1 MQLAA
6 GIPCH
11 LAICRYGC
19 VHSDLVQYSWQK
31 AMLRLHY
38 LVEGGAKKMTMSGVS
53 QSIVVNVCA
62 RMLSQTNCK
71 VTAMTPS

>member
-1 MQLAA
+1 MRGAA

-19 VHSDLVQYSWQK
+19 VHSDLVQYGWQK

-38 LVEGGAKKMTMSGVS
+38 LVEGGVKRIMPGAAQGCFLRRTARS
-53 QSIVVNVCA
+53 Q
-62 RMLSQTNCK
+62 L
-71 VTAMTPS
+71 